1 MKTLFINATILET
14 SRTLELARHLLQYFD
29 DVHEVDLKKD
39 FIPPVD
45 NNTFV
50 PKYSALQR
58 GELDHPSLKNALL
71 LKEAET
77 IIIAAPIWNVGLP
90 ASLKAFLDD
99 ALITNLTF
107 GYDPNGN
114 IVTLCNVKKVILVS
128 TAGGKFLEEHTI
140 GFIKAFSKM
149 FFNIDD
155 VTCYQAEFLDVF
167 TDKVPAILAATK
179 AVIDNDYNQ

>member
-1 MKTLFINATILET
+1 M
-14 SRTLELARHLLQYFD
+14 
-29 DVHEVDLKKD
+29 
-39 FIPPVD
+39 
-45 NNTFV
+45 
-50 PKYSALQR
+50 
-58 GELDHPSLKNALL
+58 
-71 LKEAET
+71 
-77 IIIAAPIWNVGLP
+77 
-90 ASLKAFLDD
+90 
-99 ALITNLTF
+99 TF

-179 AVIDNDYNQ
+179 AAIDNDYNQ